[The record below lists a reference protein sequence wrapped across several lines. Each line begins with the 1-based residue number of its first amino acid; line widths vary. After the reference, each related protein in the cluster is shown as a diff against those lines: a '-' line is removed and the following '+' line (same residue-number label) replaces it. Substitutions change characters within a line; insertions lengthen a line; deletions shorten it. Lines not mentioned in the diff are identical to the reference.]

1 MILKQLK
8 SQTISCC
15 LNYNQIVDEFH
26 KREETKSNLYPSP
39 PNIRGQCGG
48 SFVLSLMVDDTREQG
63 TRESK
68 ILGGGGCLFDSRI
81 SCT

>member
-1 MILKQLK
+1 M
-8 SQTISCC
+8 SYY

-48 SFVLSLMVDDTREQG
+48 SFVLSLMVDNTGDQG
-63 TRESK
+63 E
-68 ILGGGGCLFDSRI
+68 
-81 SCT
+81 